1 MKTELKKA
9 EALLTALYR
18 VQVRINDLRKELK
31 NKKLIKAA
39 ESARDSS
46 LDLSESQSKMQDVI
60 DELKKGL

>member
-31 NKKLIKAA
+31 NKKLIK
-39 ESARDSS
+39 
-46 LDLSESQSKMQDVI
+46 
-60 DELKKGL
+60 ELKEVADSL